1 MISTAMKR
9 TYADYLET
17 SDDERYEL
25 LHGEL
30 VMAPTP
36 LTDHQMVVMELG
48 SQLHTFVKDR
58 GLGAVLSAPTDV
70 VLSDTDV
77 VQPDILF
84 VSQARR
90 HIRTRENIQGAPDL
104 VVEILSPATAER
116 DRIVKSALYA
126 QHGVQEYWI
135 VDPDARTITVFL
147 LNEGEFEEVDTYSER
162 ETLTSPMLAGFSI
175 ALDEIFGDVEDE

>member
-1 MISTAMKR
+1 MISTAMKH

-30 VMAPTP
+30 VMAPAP
-36 LTDHQMVVMELG
+36 LTDHQDILG
-48 SQLHTFVKDR
+48 GLYSEMRTFVKEYN
-58 GLGAVLSAPTDV
+58 LGHVLLAPTDV

-84 VSQARR
+84 VSNERR
-90 HIRTRENIQGAPDL
+90 HIRTRENVQGAPDL

-116 DRIVKSALYA
+116 DMTVKFELYA
-126 QHGVQEYWI
+126 QHGVHEYWI

-147 LNEGEFEEVDTYSER
+147 LNEGEFEEVDTYSED
-162 ETLTSPMLAGFSI
+162 ETLTSPMLTGFSI
-175 ALDEIFGDVEDE
+175 ALDEIFGGW

>member
-30 VMAPTP
+30 VMAPAP
-36 LTDHQMVVMELG
+36 LTDHQLVVMELG

-58 GLGAVLSAPTDV
+58 NLGAVLSAPTDV

-84 VSQARR
+84 VSNERR

-104 VVEILSPATAER
+104 VVEILSPTTAER
-116 DRIVKSALYA
+116 DRSVKSDLYA
-126 QHGVQEYWI
+126 QHGVHEYWI
-135 VDPDARTITVFL
+135 VDPYARTITVFL
-147 LNEGEFEEVDTYSER
+147 LNEGDFEEVDTYSAG
-162 ETLTSPMLAGFSI
+162 ETLTSPILEGLTVNLEGIFS
-175 ALDEIFGDVEDE
+175 LW

>member
-1 MISTAMKR
+1 MISTAIKH

-30 VMAPTP
+30 VMAPAS
-36 LTDHQMVVMELG
+36 LTDHQDILG
-48 SQLHTFVKDR
+48 GLYSEMRTFVKEHN
-58 GLGAVLSAPTDV
+58 LGNVLLAPTDV

-104 VVEILSPATAER
+104 VVEILSPTTAER
-116 DRIVKSALYA
+116 DRSVKSALYA

-147 LNEGEFEEVDTYSER
+147 LNEGEFEEVDTYSAG

-175 ALDEIFGDVEDE
+175 ALDEIFGDW

>member
-1 MISTAMKR
+1 MISTAMKH

-30 VMAPTP
+30 VMAPAP
-36 LTDHQMVVMELG
+36 LLYHQYVLVALILEMG
-48 SQLHTFVKDR
+48 TFVKER
-58 GLGAVLSAPTDV
+58 NLGKVLSAPTDV

-84 VSQARR
+84 VSNERR

-104 VVEILSPATAER
+104 VVEILSPTTAER

-147 LNEGEFEEVDTYSER
+147 LNGGAFEEVDTYSEG

-175 ALDEIFGDVEDE
+175 ALDEIFGGW